1 MMELAV
7 YKQKN
12 AKVLHVGENISF
24 GKYEGTAMEDI
35 PRGYLRWMEENIDH
49 YIISKD
55 VWLAVDET
63 LEGKYCMEMS
73 KALIWDL

>member
-35 PRGYLRWMEENIDH
+35 PRGYLRWMEGRTDSHN
-49 YIISKD
+49 KN
-55 VWLAVDET
+55 
-63 LEGKYCMEMS
+63 K
-73 KALIWDL
+73 